1 MEIFDLIGQV
11 GAPIAA
17 ALIMG
22 YFIFLTLKNL
32 LEGILDQVKMVD
44 TFTMSLVN
52 RVKTM
57 NNALI
62 RIDTLVSH
70 ALHVNPDVERLARAN
85 GKEDARRD

>member
-57 NNALI
+57 NNDLI

-70 ALHVNPDVERLARAN
+70 ALHVIPDVERLARAN